1 MRKLLKIGRQ
11 TLALQAIPVNNP
23 DAIPKRQFQKKKTH
37 GKTDARGLTRT
48 EIAGKEL
55 KAREAR
61 EAREA
66 ISGRERTPEDDGEVL
81 VIHTPPGAVAG
92 DS

>member
-1 MRKLLKIGRQ
+1 MRSLR
-11 TLALQAIPVNNP
+11 
-23 DAIPKRQFQKKKTH
+23 KTH
-37 GKTDARGLTRT
+37 SKTDARGLTRT

-66 ISGRERTPEDDGEVL
+66 RGED
-81 VIHTPPGAVAG
+81 I
-92 DS
+92 